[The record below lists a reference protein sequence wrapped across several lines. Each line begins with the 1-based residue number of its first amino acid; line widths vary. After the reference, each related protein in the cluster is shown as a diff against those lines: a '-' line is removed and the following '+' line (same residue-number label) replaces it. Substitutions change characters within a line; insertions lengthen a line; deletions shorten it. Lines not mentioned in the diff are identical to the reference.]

1 MQHHNTS
8 TLTWHNEPFWVYS
21 MYSEQVNVMLLFF
34 QCCLYNIK
42 KKTIQQLLMS
52 NPVSAGRRGQ
62 TRVVWHFQHQRY
74 KCNGGQKNLG
84 QFEKLFQVNYY
95 IGV

>member
-21 MYSEQVNVMLLFF
+21 MYSEHVNVMLLFF

-42 KKTIQQLLMS
+42 KNHTTTTDVK
-52 NPVSAGRRGQ
+52 P
-62 TRVVWHFQHQRY
+62 
-74 KCNGGQKNLG
+74 C
-84 QFEKLFQVNYY
+84 
-95 IGV
+95 

>member
-21 MYSEQVNVMLLFF
+21 MYSEHVNVMLLFF

-42 KKTIQQLLMS
+42 KKPYNNYWCQTLL
-52 NPVSAGRRGQ
+52 VQGE
-62 TRVVWHFQHQRY
+62 
-74 KCNGGQKNLG
+74 GGKP
-84 QFEKLFQVNYY
+84 E
-95 IGV
+95 